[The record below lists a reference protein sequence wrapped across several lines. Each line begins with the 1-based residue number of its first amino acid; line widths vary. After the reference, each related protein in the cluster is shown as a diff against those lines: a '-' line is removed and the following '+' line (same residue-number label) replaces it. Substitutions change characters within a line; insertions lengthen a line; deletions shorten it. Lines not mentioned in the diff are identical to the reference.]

1 MEMELELE
9 LEMEMSEPEIEV
21 ASVEDKPEAPVEV
34 EETNDEQ
41 PTEEQSEP
49 DSEATEEPTVETED
63 STEQEEVQQEEVEE
77 TEKPVKEPSAKEK
90 AATKIVKKIGD
101 KERYD
106 DAAQM
111 KTLIVMQILGN
122 TKTFFDTQS
131 TIVDTDV
138 NEYLNKTI
146 EDNYGVLFNMAQA
159 QTIEEMI
166 NAQTLS
172 IKDLNFSGG
181 KFFIILSLIGAIIGG
196 GWSGYRFYDDYL
208 DMKQQV
214 QDFVAPD
221 LSEFDKKIDLA
232 EAEMDK
238 RLELI
243 EQELEMIKGEMSM
256 ILEEVQLVAGVSSEL
271 KNDLKADLRAMN
283 NDIRH
288 ITEIVND
295 VEDRQKEDTREVLDE
310 LKLIEE
316 ALDIKIDKALN
327 NPLSGMSAKSK

>member
-1 MEMELELE
+1 MP
-9 LEMEMSEPEIEV
+9 SIEYQGL
-21 ASVEDKPEAPVEV
+21 K
-34 EETNDEQ
+34 
-41 PTEEQSEP
+41 
-49 DSEATEEPTVETED
+49 
-63 STEQEEVQQEEVEE
+63 
-77 TEKPVKEPSAKEK
+77 
-90 AATKIVKKIGD
+90 
-101 KERYD
+101 
-106 DAAQM
+106 
-111 KTLIVMQILGN
+111 
-122 TKTFFDTQS
+122 
-131 TIVDTDV
+131 
-138 NEYLNKTI
+138 
-146 EDNYGVLFNMAQA
+146 
-159 QTIEEMI
+159 
-166 NAQTLS
+166 
-172 IKDLNFSGG
+172 FSGG

-232 EAEMDK
+232 KAEMDK

-243 EQELEMIKGEMSM
+243 EQELDMIKGEMSM

-310 LKLIEE
+310 LKLMED
-316 ALDIKIDKALN
+316 ALDMKIDKALN